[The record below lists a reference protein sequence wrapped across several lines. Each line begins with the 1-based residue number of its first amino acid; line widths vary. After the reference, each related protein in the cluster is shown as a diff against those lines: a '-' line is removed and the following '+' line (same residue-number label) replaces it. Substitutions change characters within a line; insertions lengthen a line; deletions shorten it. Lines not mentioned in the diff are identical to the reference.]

1 MDTRALLLVNRH
13 ARRGKDDL
21 LQAIQSLQELGFALR
36 EESTEH
42 PEHLAEVI
50 QRYRDQVDMV
60 IVGGGDGTLNA
71 AVQGL
76 VGTHLPLGIL
86 PLGTANDLAR
96 TLGIPPSVPEA
107 CQIIAGGQLRSIDLG
122 WVNGQYFLNTASM
135 GLSVKI
141 TRNLTSEAKRT
152 WGVLAYAATAIQV
165 LLKARPFQAEIRW
178 RAPNSEK
185 EESVLVK
192 TLQIAVG
199 NGLYYGG
206 GMAVAHDADVDDQR
220 LDLYSLEVDHWWEVI
235 FALPALRKGTQF
247 QLPNIRTIEA
257 QEIEVFT
264 RKPRSINTDGE
275 ITTMTPAHFRV
286 IPHALS
292 VFVPKPQ
299 ESPESYVKI

>member
-13 ARRGKDDL
+13 ARRGKEDL
-21 LQAIQSLQELGFALR
+21 LQAIQCLQELGFALR

-42 PEHLAEVI
+42 SEHLAEVI

-76 VGTHLPLGIL
+76 VATHLPLGIL

-96 TLGIPPSVPEA
+96 TLGIPSSVPEA

-185 EESVLVK
+185 KESVQVK

-292 VFVPKPQ
+292 VFVPKSQ

>member
-185 EESVLVK
+185 EESVQVK

>member
-21 LQAIQSLQELGFALR
+21 LQAIQCLQELGFALR

-76 VGTHLPLGIL
+76 IGTHLPLGIL

-185 EESVLVK
+185 EESVQVK

-299 ESPESYVKI
+299 ESPAS

>member
-76 VGTHLPLGIL
+76 VGMHLPLGIL

>member
-1 MDTRALLLVNRH
+1 MDIRALLLVNRH

-21 LQAIQSLQELGFALR
+21 LQAIQCLQELGFALR

-96 TLGIPPSVPEA
+96 TLGIPSSVPEA
-107 CQIIAGGQLRSIDLG
+107 CQTIAGGQLRSIDLG

-185 EESVLVK
+185 EESVQVK